1 MVYGRQ
7 VGKSYLG
14 SQLGK
19 DIVLKL
25 GFNSFKN

>member
-14 SQLGK
+14 FQFGK